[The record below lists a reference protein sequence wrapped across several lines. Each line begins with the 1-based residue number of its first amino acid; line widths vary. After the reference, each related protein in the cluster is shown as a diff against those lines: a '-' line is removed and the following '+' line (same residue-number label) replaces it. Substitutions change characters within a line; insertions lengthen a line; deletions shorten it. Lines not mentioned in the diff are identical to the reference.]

1 MTDLVLLLLL
11 VTNLVLGAEQLLG
24 FLRDVNLVGF
34 GVRFKLLSEANI
46 DSKKTEPALKKMG
59 G

>member
-1 MTDLVLLLLL
+1 MTDLALVLIHVTDLVLVLVLLL

-34 GVRFKLLSEANI
+34 
-46 DSKKTEPALKKMG
+46 
-59 G
+59 